1 MADDLETQAD
11 SGCTHHWIVGPP
23 TGDQSSGSCK
33 HCGETRVFLTS
44 PERFTPRSNRT
55 TPAAATPS

>member
-1 MADDLETQAD
+1 MADVMETP
-11 SGCTHHWIVGPP
+11 SEPSCIHHWIVGSPE
-23 TGDQSSGSCK
+23 GDKSSGSCK

-55 TPAAATPS
+55 TPAAQPAS

>member
-1 MADDLETQAD
+1 MADIVDTQAG
-11 SGCTHHWIVGPP
+11 STCTHHWIVGPP

-33 HCGETRVFLTS
+33 HCGETRIFLTS

-55 TPAAATPS
+55 TTPAAQPS